1 MDRDAIAAA
10 ATALA
15 GLSYGGTRERYVAT
29 LYPHDT
35 HADALS
41 MGSSQS
47 SCGLVCEAILRT
59 QGVDCPLPY
68 VTSFRT
74 RARLP
79 VVSWQREEARRRGAW
94 VDARVWGA
102 ERQLP
107 ILGDMVEI
115 GGDTPAWGDVGTYA
129 GSHVLTIVGG
139 ERFACESVDGGQSDA
154 QNKGRST
161 AIARRERLFDER
173 GNQLWLVSPETG
185 KGRRVQG
192 WVDVGLLGIG
202 AGA

>member
-10 ATALA
+10 AIELE
-15 GLSYGGTRERYVAT
+15 GLSYGGTRERYIAT

-47 SCGLVCEAILRT
+47 SCGLVCEALLRT
-59 QGVDCPLPY
+59 QGVDCLLPY
-68 VTSFRT
+68 VSSFRT

-79 VVSWQREEARRRGAW
+79 VVSWQREEAKRRGAW
-94 VDARVWGA
+94 VDARVWSA
-102 ERQLP
+102 DRQLP

-115 GGDTPAWGDVGTYA
+115 GGDSPAWGDPGVYA

-139 ERFACESVDGGQSDA
+139 ERFDCISIDGGQGDA
-154 QNKGRST
+154 KNKGRST

-173 GNQLWLVSPETG
+173 PGQIWLVDPATG
-185 KGRRVQG
+185 NGRRVAG
-192 WVDVGLLGIG
+192 WIDVGLLGIS